1 MGETHQM
8 VDTAA
13 DAKEAPGLEAD
24 AYLRLKND
32 LWALALQEGVKRGWN
47 TAEVMNTSTPHH
59 DFKRQYLTLK
69 SQGIFDE
76 DFYRKSYKD
85 VVASG
90 VDGLAHYIE
99 FGDQEGRWPN
109 AVFNPAA
116 YRRQLP
122 ETPPEGVCA
131 LYHYAVLGEVLGLRT
146 GGGFDPLR
154 YLSDRPELLGHV
166 DHPLMH
172 YLQLGRVQGGHLHQR
187 GRLPT
192 GQVPGFH
199 QLVRPLPAGKS
210 STEHGINV
218 IGPLDR
224 VSGLGVS
231 CRGYWA
237 GLKAT
242 GLVAL
247 GSQARQDEFA
257 RQSKIATEEPLP
269 GWLDRA
275 QVNLVHMNGDTLPM
289 MMASDGAGIMSGRY
303 NIGVWYWELPAL
315 RPEWYASLSY
325 FDEFWAPTAF
335 IEQTLRGAT
344 AKPVHRVPPYL
355 ASLARMSARGPAEM
369 QNHFLYCFDANSIL
383 ERKNP
388 TALLDAFHQAF
399 PADAG
404 HDVSLVFKITYP
416 DMNNE
421 VVQRLYAASQ
431 ADARVRIVDTLLS
444 DDELEQLIRS
454 ALAYVSPHRSEGLG
468 LTVVEA
474 MGAGVP
480 VITSSF
486 SGLSELV
493 TEDLCFPIDYQ
504 YQPIAQDHFPYPRDF
519 VWSEPSVDAMARQMA
534 YVFNHPEQARQ
545 KALKAR
551 EAVVDHFASDRLVSV
566 YADHL
571 HRLQGAAPSAVP
583 TTLHPHIHSENPP
596 S

>member
-1 MGETHQM
+1 MTMATGMTRKTVDAGDYLKRKGE
-8 VDTAA
+8 
-13 DAKEAPGLEAD
+13 
-24 AYLRLKND
+24 
-32 LWALALQEGVKRGWN
+32 LWLSAVSESQRRGWDQ
-47 TAEVMNTSTPHH
+47 AAVLDPASSSHGFE
-59 DFKRQYLTLK
+59 RQYLTLM
-69 SQGIFDE
+69 SLGLFDE
-76 DFYRKSYKD
+76 SFYRASYKD
-85 VVASG
+85 VDRAG
-90 VDGLAHYIE
+90 LDALAHYIE
-99 FGDQEGRWPN
+99 FGDHEGRWPN
-109 AVFNPAA
+109 ALFNPAA
-116 YRRQLP
+116 YRRQLAQAP
-122 ETPPEGVCA
+122 GDGVCT
-131 LYHYAVLGEVLGLRT
+131 LYHYAVVGEVLGLRT
-146 GGGFDPLR
+146 GGGFDPFR
-154 YLSDRPELLGHV
+154 YLSDRPDLIGLV

-172 YLQLGRVQGGHLHQR
+172 YLQLGRSSGHRLHHR
-187 GRLPT
+187 PRLPP
-192 GQVPGFH
+192 GQIPRFH
-199 QLVRPLPAGKS
+199 KLPHPLPSAQA

-218 IGPLDR
+218 IGPIDR

-231 CRGYWA
+231 CRGYLA

-247 GSQARQDEFA
+247 GSQARQNEFA
-257 RQSKIATEEPLP
+257 RQSKIAGEGLFPV
-269 GWLDRA
+269 WLDSARI
-275 QVNLVHMNGDTLPM
+275 NLVHMNGDTLPM

-355 ASLARMSARGPAEM
+355 TSLARMSAREPAEV

-399 PADAG
+399 PAEAG

-480 VITSSF
+480 VICSSF

-504 YQPIAQDHFPYPRDF
+504 YLPIAQDHFPYPRDF

-534 YVFNHPEQARQ
+534 HVFNHPEQARQ

-571 HRLQGAAPSAVP
+571 RRLQGAA
-583 TTLHPHIHSENPP
+583 THSENTP